1 MNTSCRFLPLFLAS
15 LWAASFLLLPGSSW
29 AAQKDPEKG
38 EKRYKVE
45 VKSNIPYYQ
54 GKDAHKVKH
63 KLDLY
68 LPRDKKDFPVVL
80 FVHGGAWIL
89 GDKKFFGVHEAVGEM
104 FARHGVGA
112 VLTNY
117 RLSPK
122 VKHPEHV
129 KDVARAFA
137 WVHKNIKKFGGRP
150 DQLFVCG
157 HSAGGHLAALL
168 ATDESYLKAEG
179 LTLKAI
185 RGAMPISGVYVI
197 PKGMFADVF
206 SRDPKVRKEA
216 SPINQVRASC
226 PPFLII
232 YADRDF
238 PWCDSTSVTFC
249 KALRGKKVAAGTLE
263 IKGRNHIDILTR
275 IKRDGDPCARA
286 LLDFVA
292 KHQGH

>member
-1 MNTSCRFLPLFLAS
+1 LSNIFFCNGFFLMNTPPCHLS
-15 LWAASFLLLPGSSW
+15 LWVACLSGCAFLILPCVSG
-29 AAQKDPEKG
+29 AAQKDSEKA
-38 EKRYKVE
+38 EKLYKVE

-54 GKDAHKVKH
+54 GRDAHKVKH

-68 LPRDKKDFPVVL
+68 LPRDKKQFPVVL

-122 VKHPEHV
+122 VKHPEHI

-150 DQLFVCG
+150 DQIFVCG

-185 RGAMPISGVYVI
+185 RGAMPISGVFAI
-197 PKGMFADVF
+197 PKGMFADAF
-206 SRDPKVRKEA
+206 GRDPKVRKEA
-216 SPINQVRASC
+216 SPINQVRPNC
-226 PPFLII
+226 PPFLIL

-238 PWCDSTSVTFC
+238 RCRNP
-249 KALRGKKVAAGTLE
+249 GNQGT
-263 IKGRNHIDILTR
+263 KPH
-275 IKRDGDPCARA
+275 
-286 LLDFVA
+286 
-292 KHQGH
+292 